1 MQDAS
6 RSATHAFFDTILAP
20 ASAFVAV
27 RQRPVWAWLA
37 LALVALASAL
47 SIGIFMGGMS
57 PEWIVDQQLLT
68 EPEMSADELE
78 VARSTLLQ
86 VAPYTAAIGAVMG
99 ALMLP
104 LIAALLAL
112 VYVGAERVLARERN
126 SYGRWFAAASFSL
139 LPLVL
144 SAIGLIVLKLL
155 SAEPNVPL
163 DLANYASLNTLAL
176 GLAPGERGYGLASSL
191 NLFYL
196 WSIGLVAVAARQWSG
211 LDWGRALLLGA
222 LPYLLVFGLWAALV

>member
-1 MQDAS
+1 MNPSAS
-6 RSATHAFFDTILAP
+6 APQALLDTFLAP
-20 ASAFVAV
+20 GAAFASL
-27 RQRPVWAWLA
+27 RLRPVWAWLA

-47 SIGIFMGGMS
+47 SIVVFMGGMS
-57 PEWIVDQQLLT
+57 AEWIVEQQLLT
-68 EPEMSADELE
+68 EPDMSAEELA
-78 VARSTLLQ
+78 VARDALLQ

-104 LIAALLAL
+104 LISAMLAL
-112 VYVGAERVLARERN
+112 VYLGAERVLARERN
-126 SYGRWFAAASFSL
+126 GYGRWFAAASFSM
-139 LPLVL
+139 LPLIL
-144 SAIGLIVLKLL
+144 SALGLIVLKFL
-155 SAEPNVPL
+155 SDDPDVPL
-163 DLANYASLNTLAL
+163 DLANYASLNSLVL

-222 LPYLLVFGLWAALV
+222 LPYLLVFGIWAALH